1 MKENM
6 RWPSPLHWKLSS
18 SSQNCMV
25 APTYNLH
32 RPTSFSQRL
41 LLVSPHTHSS
51 HLSAHSLTHTY
62 THTPTGLGRLA
73 EADQYLSQAQWS
85 VLKSPNCDPWLRS
98 QLHRNL
104 GQLAAAKNSLTEARR
119 HFAEDVSTSQS
130 ACLCTTSGLKR
141 VQLNIFSRFVA
152 WMVPSLLDLP
162 TVIAVSI
169 VPVRMVVV
177 SVSVC

>member
-1 MKENM
+1 M
-6 RWPSPLHWKLSS
+6 
-18 SSQNCMV
+18 
-25 APTYNLH
+25 
-32 RPTSFSQRL
+32 
-41 LLVSPHTHSS
+41 
-51 HLSAHSLTHTY
+51 
-62 THTPTGLGRLA
+62 
-73 EADQYLSQAQWS
+73 
-85 VLKSPNCDPWLRS
+85 LKSPNCDPWLRS

-141 VQLNIFSRFVA
+141 VQLNMFSQFVT

-177 SVSVC
+177 VVSVSVCKNSIKTHEAFSAFVSWSLNGVNKCSMEL